1 MAGFTSGTPKNTGM
15 RLSAMARP
23 LIAVSS
29 AAVLTVATGVALA
42 DPSGAP
48 VPPLPTPSI
57 ASGNVTHVGTIPL
70 EGVGVSMRAVK
81 VGKQVRA
88 FVSGAGGLSIYD
100 ATDPAKPSLLGHL
113 PLYNW
118 ENEDIAVSQ
127 DGRTAIL
134 TEFEATFYLHV
145 IDVSNPTL
153 PVLKGTIPL
162 SAAHTVECA
171 DPKCDYLFGAEG
183 ETFDITDRSNPKQLP
198 DAQSW
203 GTLTGAKNGH
213 NLHRDAAGIWV
224 SDTSPL
230 VVFKENP
237 DPLHLKVL
245 TRGTVTRKTAYQH
258 NNIRPRAD
266 RYTPRK
272 GKALG
277 GPLRD
282 GELLLGEGETN
293 FTTSCSGA
301 SGAFSTWSMVGFD
314 RGVPMHQLDVL
325 RPVSGD
331 YGNGDPAV
339 TALGCSGHWFTQK
352 DAKDGSI
359 LVAAAWYEHG
369 TRLLKVDP
377 RTGRIRQV
385 GFFQPLRGSTSQ
397 AYWMPGSDSHSDYV
411 WSIDYHS
418 GIDILRFDQSAKAPT
433 TAQIDASWLAKA
445 HVTDSW
451 SQIMRIVCRQNGKA
465 TKGQLAQLGVRHHA
479 MG

>member
-1 MAGFTSGTPKNTGM
+1 V
-15 RLSAMARP
+15 RRRP
-23 LIAVSS
+23 LLALT
-29 AAVLTVATGVALA
+29 AAAALAIATGVAVA
-42 DPSGAP
+42 DPVS
-48 VPPLPTPSI
+48 VPLTPLPTPSI
-57 ASGNVTHVGTIPL
+57 ASGNVTHVGTIPI
-70 EGVGVSMRAVK
+70 EGVGVSMRTVK

-88 FVSGAGGLSIYD
+88 FVSGATGLSIYD
-100 ATDPAKPSLLGHL
+100 ATDPAKPALLGHL
-113 PLYNW
+113 PIYNW
-118 ENEDIAVSQ
+118 ENEDIAVSK
-127 DGRTAIL
+127 DGSTAIL

-145 IDVSNPTL
+145 VDVSNPNL
-153 PVLKGTIPL
+153 PLLKGTIPL

-171 DPKCDYLFGAEG
+171 DPHCNYLFGAEG
-183 ETFDITDRSNPKQLP
+183 ETFDITDRANPKQLP

-213 NLHRDAAGIWV
+213 NVHQDAAGIWV

-245 TRGTVTRKTAYQH
+245 TRGKVTKNTAYQH

-272 GKALG
+272 GRSLG

-293 FTTSCSGA
+293 FKATCNSG
-301 SGAFSTWSMVGFD
+301 SGAFSTWSMAGFD
-314 RGVPMHQLDVL
+314 RGVPMKQIDVL

-331 YGNGDPAV
+331 YSNGDPAING
-339 TALGCSGHWFTQK
+339 LGCSGHWFTQT
-352 DAKDGSI
+352 DAKDGAI

-369 TRLLKVDP
+369 TRFLKVDP
-377 RTGRIRQV
+377 RTGKIRQV
-385 GFFQPLRGSTSQ
+385 GFFQPVRGSTSQ
-397 AYWMPGSDSHSDYV
+397 AYWMPGSDYV

-418 GIDILRFDQSAKAPT
+418 GIDILKFDQSAKAPT
-433 TAQIDASWLAKA
+433 TAQIDASWLSKA

-451 SQIMRIVCRQNGKA
+451 SDIMRIVCRQNGKA
-465 TKGQLAQLGVRHHA
+465 TPAQLAQLGAGLHHQ
-479 MG
+479 G